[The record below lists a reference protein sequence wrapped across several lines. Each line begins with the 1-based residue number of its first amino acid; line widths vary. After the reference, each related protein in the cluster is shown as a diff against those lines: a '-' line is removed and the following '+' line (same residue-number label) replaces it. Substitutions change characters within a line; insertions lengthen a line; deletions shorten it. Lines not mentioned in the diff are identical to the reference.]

1 MKVASRKRKST
12 LYKWSGLL
20 RMWLVIVLLAGL
32 VPSRWV
38 WAQAPTSIVVG
49 LASPSWS
56 TQLPVAVAQQKG
68 FFKEEGL
75 NVTGITIINS
85 PVAMAALVT
94 GEIKFA
100 FTGPSPI
107 MSAITGGADVQII
120 GGNVNRVIYT
130 LMGAKGIKSI
140 QELKG
145 KAVGSTAPGTSSD
158 FMTRMTLRHFGLDP
172 ERDVKIIP
180 AGGSSTRAVGLEVG
194 RISAAPFS
202 PESRVRLE
210 EQGFP
215 VLADMAKVLGEFPF
229 NIIAANRGFLDRMP
243 NATTGFL
250 KGLIK
255 AYRLIKANKDE
266 AFALGLKQKLR
277 GGDPR
282 NERIALDLY
291 ADAFSEVKL
300 STKAIQAVI
309 DAEVAAGRMAPVTV
323 AKVFDGRFIDQA
335 YQELGLN
342 R

>member
-1 MKVASRKRKST
+1 MEKARQGQCRRSK
-12 LYKWSGLL
+12 GLSL
-20 RMWLVIVLLAGL
+20 LGRWWAVVVLTAL
-32 VPSRWV
+32 VPVKTV
-38 WAQAPTSIVVG
+38 WAQASTNIVVG

-75 NVTGITIINS
+75 NVTGVTIISS

-100 FTGPSPI
+100 FVGPSAV
-107 MSAITGGADVQII
+107 MSAITAGADLYIV

-130 LMGAKGIKSI
+130 LMGAKGIKSVRD
-140 QELKG
+140 LKG
-145 KAVGSTAPGTSSD
+145 KLVGSTAYGTSSD
-158 FMTRMTLRHFGLDP
+158 FMTRMTLKHFGLDP

-180 AGGSSTRAVGLEVG
+180 SGGSSTRAVGLETG

-215 VLADMAKVLGEFPF
+215 VLADMADILGEFPF

-243 NATTGFL
+243 KATTGFF

-255 AYRLIKANKDE
+255 SYRLIKSNKDE
-266 AFALGLKQKLR
+266 AFALGLKHKLR
-277 GGDPR
+277 GGDLR
-282 NERIALDLY
+282 LERMALDVY

-300 STKAIQAVI
+300 PTKSVQVVI
-309 DAEVAAGRMAPVTV
+309 DAEVAAGRMAPVAV
-323 AKVFDGRFIDQA
+323 SKVFDGRFIDQA

-342 R
+342 K